1 MARDYDAQVAAIH
14 ARADQLKG
22 EQPRLV
28 LLGSSSFRFWP
39 ATDTV
44 FSHFEVVNAGF
55 GGSCFQDAW
64 RLRDTLIYALNPDV
78 LMIYEGDN
86 DLHDR
91 VPIDDIVATASLLL
105 EDVSMRMPNLDVV
118 VVAPKASPARHHLK
132 AEYLELNASLRLL
145 AMESRRPLVGFLG
158 RSTPRG
164 RHVEGRFVHRRPPP
178 PQRRRV

>member
-1 MARDYDAQVAAIH
+1 MTHWKWLWVAGLLWHTQPLNAHVWPRLQRPSGGHPRPCRPIE
-14 ARADQLKG
+14 G

-105 EDVSMRMPNLDVV
+105 EDVSMRMPDSTWSW
-118 VVAPKASPARHHLK
+118 SP
-132 AEYLELNASLRLL
+132 
-145 AMESRRPLVGFLG
+145 
-158 RSTPRG
+158 
-164 RHVEGRFVHRRPPP
+164 
-178 PQRRRV
+178 RRRHPPGTT